1 MKLQKLDINGLSN
14 IYALD
19 VVKKEFEK
27 SVDEKWKNEPP
38 MKRYQEK
45 LLANL
50 AVLDI
55 EKERAIELPQYEKL
69 VGEENLY
76 SIRHPKTGK
85 NVRVLYTIIEG
96 SIIILLV
103 VFLEKNDSDYRK
115 ALNVA
120 KNRLRKLEEE

>member
-1 MKLQKLDINGLSN
+1 MELQKIEINGLN
-14 IYALD
+14 DVYALA

-27 SVDEKWKNEPP
+27 AVDEKWKNQPP

-76 SIRHPKTGK
+76 SIRHPRTGK
-85 NVRVLYTIIEG
+85 NVRVLYTIVDG
-96 SIIILLV
+96 SIIILV
-103 VFLEKNDSDYRK
+103 AFLEKNDGDYRK
-115 ALNVA
+115 AINVA